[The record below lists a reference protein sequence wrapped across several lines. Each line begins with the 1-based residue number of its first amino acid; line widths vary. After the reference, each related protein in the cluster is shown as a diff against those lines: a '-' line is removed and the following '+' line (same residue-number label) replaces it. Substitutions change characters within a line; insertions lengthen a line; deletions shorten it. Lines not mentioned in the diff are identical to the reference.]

1 MRLYRQAGI
10 FNPHESHRA
19 HALEG
24 SPLAPFGRRFSAVAI
39 DFFILAL
46 TNAPVKLALQ
56 YLIEQKLH
64 IREDLYHSSGQH
76 VQVQFRMDLT
86 LEVLWTLWLVLYFG
100 LFLRITNGLTPG
112 KRLLRIRVV
121 SLTHDRLSFWQSVER
136 ALGYG
141 ASALEGGLGFLQYF
155 LNPTHQCAHDRLAE
169 TIVVR
174 MEVPQNSA
182 DPDLQQSQSS
192 AGDGEVTCDDTGEP
206 TG

>member
-1 MRLYRQAGI
+1 MPLYRQAGI

-46 TNAPVKLALQ
+46 TNAPLKLALQ

-64 IREDLYHSSGQH
+64 IGEDLYRSMH

-86 LEVLWTLWLVLYFG
+86 LEVLWTIWLVLYFG

-141 ASALEGGLGFLQYF
+141 ASALEGGFGFLQYF
-155 LNPTHQCAHDRLAE
+155 LNSNHQCAHDRLAE

-174 MEVPQNSA
+174 MGA
-182 DPDLQQSQSS
+182 ARHS
-192 AGDGEVTCDDTGEP
+192 AGPDVPTSHDRVGEDEITGKVAKARA
-206 TG
+206 

>member
-1 MRLYRQAGI
+1 MPLFRQAGI

-39 DFFILAL
+39 DFVILAL

-56 YLIEQKLH
+56 YLIEQKLR
-64 IREDLYHSSGQH
+64 IGEDLFHSSGQHVH

-86 LEVLWTLWLVLYFG
+86 LELLWTLWLLLYFG
-100 LFLRITNGLTPG
+100 LFLRFTNGLTPG

-121 SLTHDRLSFWQSVER
+121 SLTHDRLTFWQSVER

-141 ASALEGGLGFLQYF
+141 ASALEGGFGFLQYF
-155 LNPTHQCAHDRLAE
+155 LNPNHQCAHDRLAE

-174 MEVPQNSA
+174 MEVPRHSA
-182 DPDLQQSQSS
+182 DPYVPQSYST
-192 AGDGEVTCDDTGEP
+192 ARDDKPSERLP
-206 TG
+206 NS